1 VEGKQLKISIEREN
15 IHHVNNNHKVKRIY
29 TSQMRVE
36 CKMKRNVTGKGH
48 ENGLRISMK
57 EIINI
62 KWWQIEC
69 WISNV
74 GISVRYSPVN
84 HQDGTFGW
92 RRFCHFCKFV
102 KHLEIPCRWS
112 WDQMVKTFTCIPMSP
127 RRLREHSSSASPFL
141 LRNFYHKRH
150 IEDVNWIRFLTY
162 GIWAIYYV
170 FKPSLILTNEEL
182 SEGRIAQSMQ

>member
-62 KWWQIEC
+62 NGGKLSVGFLMSVYQPSRSSGRHFWMAAFLSFLQIC
-69 WISNV
+69 QTS
-74 GISVRYSPVN
+74 R
-84 HQDGTFGW
+84 DT
-92 RRFCHFCKFV
+92 
-102 KHLEIPCRWS
+102 L
-112 WDQMVKTFTCIPMSP
+112 
-127 RRLREHSSSASPFL
+127 
-141 LRNFYHKRH
+141 
-150 IEDVNWIRFLTY
+150 
-162 GIWAIYYV
+162 
-170 FKPSLILTNEEL
+170 
-182 SEGRIAQSMQ
+182 